1 MTTHKHKILSLII
14 LTISHLNC
22 YANTLIRVLC
32 SIDSFENC
40 DVFSLMDSVNKLQT
54 FLLWLSAQIRP
65 LFAAKYSGASIGTSD
80 LCVCQR
86 PNSLCF
92 YPFVCYPFYFNL
104 FFIFLNAPRQ
114 LRRHLF
120 IIKTPL
126 DGFLFA
132 LQSVSPQDRRGVKTS
147 TYTE

>member
-32 SIDSFENC
+32 SVDSCENC

-65 LFAAKYSGASIGTSD
+65 LFAAKYSGASIGISD
-80 LCVCQR
+80 LYV
-86 PNSLCF
+86 
-92 YPFVCYPFYFNL
+92 FVRGLIHYV
-104 FFIFLNAPRQ
+104 FI
-114 LRRHLF
+114 HLF
-120 IIKTPL
+120 VIHFILIFFKCTTLAQMPPVHYRDTTRWVFICFAICQPL
-126 DGFLFA
+126 G
-132 LQSVSPQDRRGVKTS
+132 PPRGKDKHI
-147 TYTE
+147 Y

>member
-1 MTTHKHKILSLII
+1 MTTHKYKILSLII

-32 SIDSFENC
+32 SVDSFENC

-92 YPFVCYPFYFNL
+92 YPFACYPFYFNL
-104 FFIFLNAPRQ
+104 FFIFFKCTTLAQTPPVHYKDTTRWVFICFAICQ
-114 LRRHLF
+114 PLGPLRGKDKH
-120 IIKTPL
+120 I
-126 DGFLFA
+126 
-132 LQSVSPQDRRGVKTS
+132 
-147 TYTE
+147 Y